1 MKKTAGIIHTVS
13 GRGLRIGI
21 VVGRFNEEITH
32 QLLEGA
38 VTTLKKKGVKD
49 IHTVWVPGAFEIP
62 LMLQNLARTEKF
74 DSLIALG
81 AVIRGETPH
90 FDYVCQESSR
100 GVMDVSLKEGI
111 PIAFGVLTTDNL
123 EQAVDR
129 VGGRHGN
136 KGSEAALVA
145 IEMARSM
152 KTPNI
157 KDYGLSA

>member
-1 MKKTAGIIHTVS
+1 MKKTLGTIETLS
-13 GRGLRIGI
+13 GHGLRIGI
-21 VVGRFNEEITH
+21 VVGRFNEEITLK
-32 QLLEGA
+32 LLQGA
-38 VTTLKKKGVKD
+38 VTTLEKKGVKD
-49 IHTVWVPGAFEIP
+49 IYAVWVPGAFEIP

-100 GVMDVSLKEGI
+100 GVMEVSLKESI
-111 PIAFGVLTTDNL
+111 PIAFGILTTDNSK
-123 EQAVDR
+123 QALDR
-129 VGGRHGN
+129 VGGRHGH

-152 KTPNI
+152 KPSN
-157 KDYGLSA
+157 KKAYGLSA